1 MKKSFTLIELLIS
14 VLILSVLFFAL
25 SSFVSSLKLSQN
37 SIQKKFDSL
46 KNDTLRVLYYDIIN
60 ANNVTIEKRGNFIR
74 VFMQTS
80 NSFYNIAKPYV
91 FWYVSKNK
99 NTLIRYESPKSFSL
113 ENKEFYLDKFM
124 QNVKIFK
131 IYKNRGKYFIF
142 LKTKKPIYF
151 EFYKGF

>member
-25 SSFVSSLKLSQN
+25 SSFISSLKLSQN

-46 KNDTLRVLYYDIIN
+46 KSDTLRVLYYDIIN
-60 ANNVTIEKRGNFIR
+60 ANNVTIENRGDFVR

-99 NTLIRYESPKSFSL
+99 NTLIRYESPKPFGL
-113 ENKEFYLDKFM
+113 EKEFYLDKFI

-131 IYKNRGKYFIF
+131 IYKNRGRYFIF
-142 LKTKKPIYF
+142 LKAKKPIYF